1 MQHDRTFMRPFPDA
15 LSLLQCMQEEPR
27 LKMVGLPTTTNDPPK
42 YMTQA
47 VTKMGEMKAP
57 LGLREASRGPAR
69 SCIRPSRPWCC
80 R

>member
-15 LSLLQCMQEEPR
+15 LRLLQCMREEPR

-47 VTKMGEMKAP
+47 VTKMGEMKAF
-57 LGLREASRGPAR
+57 
-69 SCIRPSRPWCC
+69 
-80 R
+80 